1 MIEPKSQIELKKLIE
16 CQNPEILIFLI
27 VCDINITL
35 ASFIKQPGVTIQ
47 YKIHIMTII
56 YIINQLYLP
65 GSHCYLEKI
74 SNKNY
79 NDLRYLIKS
88 YK

>member
-1 MIEPKSQIELKKLIE
+1 MSKSCNINFFNCL
-16 CQNPEILIFLI
+16 F
-27 VCDINITL
+27 DINITL
-35 ASFIKQPGVTIQ
+35 ASIIKQPGVTIQ

-65 GSHCYLEKI
+65 GSHCLEKI
-74 SNKNY
+74 SNKNL